1 MDGFAA
7 RLERGGY
14 DPVAVRYLRAAA
26 HVGHFTVGQ
35 GEVLA
40 KMDLLAFSRH
50 LGSCRCPRLKG
61 GRRNHHTVYGARR
74 FHEFLVAI
82 GVYQGG
88 SAPELQ
94 SADLLSSSST
104 ADGCESIAVRRKR
117 LSDFMPETP
126 PAY

>member
-1 MDGFAA
+1 MLERFCNSPKMLAHLRAGPSGPYMDGFAA
-7 RLERGGY
+7 RLERGGSE
-14 DPVAVRYLRAAA
+14 PSVAVRYLRAAA

-50 LGSCRCPRLKG
+50 LRSCRCPRSNG

-82 GVYQGG
+82 GVYQGN
-88 SAPELQ
+88 SAPETQ
-94 SADLLSSSST
+94 SAIL
-104 ADGCESIAVRRKR
+104 
-117 LSDFMPETP
+117 P
-126 PAY
+126 